1 MVQILTNTTL
11 IIILKENLSVQ
22 LKGIRLRKIIQTQE
36 EADALNAASP
46 TGVYSAASLGPG
58 DYLFNDL
65 NGDGRITIDDRTI
78 IGSIEPDYFGGFL
91 KH

>member
-1 MVQILTNTTL
+1 M
-11 IIILKENLSVQ
+11 
-22 LKGIRLRKIIQTQE
+22 
-36 EADALNAASP
+36 AASP

-78 IGSIEPDYFGGFL
+78 IGSIEPDYFGGFSQTL
-91 KH
+91 TYKNIELSTYFQYSIGAESCMECSSNGKLQFFRIK